1 MIRTILLGLGGTPFT
16 NVAIERAVELARI
29 HKAIITGVTVVN
41 PDAVEKIGPV
51 PVGGG
56 AYAKRLRDHRRKVT
70 ETAVAEA
77 AETFLARCRSGG
89 IPARVEQERGDPF
102 SLMAQRARFSDLTIF
117 GLRSLF
123 DYGIAAEPKAALVN
137 LVAQGVRPIIAVS
150 EQLRPIRRALV
161 AFDGEMPSAKAM
173 RRFVQL
179 NPWPGTE
186 LVIVHFTPSPSEAH
200 RRDLAEA
207 AEYCQAHG
215 YTTKTTVREESPRV
229 GILAHAQETDADLIV
244 MGNGMRHLLIRKVLG
259 DTVLDTIQKA
269 DRPLFLAQ

>member
-16 NVAIERAVELARI
+16 NVAIERAVELARL
-29 HKAIITGVTVVN
+29 HNAIITGVTVVN
-41 PDAVEKIGPV
+41 PDDYEKIGPV

-56 AYAKRLRDHRRKVT
+56 AYAKRMRDHRRQVT
-70 ETAVAEA
+70 EAAVAKA

-89 IPARVEQERGDPF
+89 ISARVERERGDPF
-102 SLMAQRARFSDLTIF
+102 SLMAQRARFSDLTVF

-123 DYGIAAEPKAALVN
+123 DYGITAEPKAALVN

-150 EQLRPIRRALV
+150 ERFRPIRRALV
-161 AFDGEMPSAKAM
+161 AFNGEMASAKAM

-179 NPWPGTE
+179 NPWPGTA
-186 LVIVHFTPSPSEAH
+186 LSIVHFTSSPGEAH

-215 YTTKTTVREESPRV
+215 FTVKTALRGGSPRE
-229 GILAHAQETDADLIV
+229 GILAHAQETDADIIV
-244 MGNGMRHLLIRKVLG
+244 MGNGMRHLMIRKVLG
-259 DTVLDTIQKA
+259 DTVLDTIQNA